1 MLRLL
6 LLIVL
11 VEGATQAHA
20 NEETEHAKQKEEI
33 VGRAH
38 HSLRKLRRHG
48 HHDAQ
53 QQLTAA
59 SVYAVGYSVSA
70 DAYIR
75 PHIHTHNVIR
85 RDQST
90 RLVLRFQIRR
100 QVTQ

>member
-20 NEETEHAKQKEEI
+20 NEETAHAKQKEEI

-70 DAYIR
+70 DVYVL
-75 PHIHTHNVIR
+75 TY
-85 RDQST
+85 T
-90 RLVLRFQIRR
+90 RTMLFAGTKVQGLCCGFKFGDR
-100 QVTQ
+100 